1 MPPGMKIPQHI
12 KTASERRSVMGVTL
26 SLQSIGKL
34 GAIQAVN
41 SLSASTKSV
50 NESSGSS
57 SFGDVLSKA
66 ADKPDAGSS
75 GINSKDPKSSAVKAD
90 NGNSEDRRQEDV
102 RRTGDDRVKAPKTD
116 SKSGKTAENLNGKVE
131 EAAKTVMEEIEEE
144 LGVSEEDILAA
155 METLG
160 LNLADLLK
168 GENIGALTAELK
180 GIDISG
186 IVTDEALYESVQ
198 DILGVQREV
207 TGDLLQELG
216 MTADEFRNAL
226 ENGNL
231 SAEPQTETLEAAD
244 TVFSEVTPGNEE
256 PEAPV
261 ENPQADRR
269 AAEAETGDQVITT
282 EEETAGTPA
291 ETVKSLENVRNTDGQ
306 PERTNDEVI
315 ITKSPEEE
323 IPADKPVEHEGNQG
337 SRNPGG
343 SERGRDLFEGQNP
356 FDPGIKETPA
366 DFMDNL
372 TEATSEATSEFANSY
387 ERIQDIMNQVRDQIR
402 IQISEETTTMEM
414 QLNPESL
421 GKVGLHIESKAGN
434 VTAQFFAQDESVRA
448 ALETQVAELRKNLE
462 EQGIKVESVEVTLA
476 SREFESNFLNDGGN
490 RNGDTPDSE
499 EAERSARLR
508 RINLGAGNAEEIPE
522 EGLTE
527 EEELNRRIMTENGN
541 SVDFMA

>member
-1 MPPGMKIPQHI
+1 
-12 KTASERRSVMGVTL
+12 MGDTL
-26 SLQSIGKL
+26 SLQSIGKI

-41 SLSASTKSV
+41 SLSASSKTVS
-50 NESSGSS
+50 ESSGSS

-66 ADKPDAGSS
+66 ADRSDAGSS
-75 GINSKDPKSSAVKAD
+75 GTSNKAEDPKGSTVKAD
-90 NGNSEDRRQEDV
+90 NGNGRDRRQEDV
-102 RRTGDDRVKAPKTD
+102 RRAGDDRVKAPKAETRD
-116 SKSGKTAENLNGKVE
+116 GKTAEKLNSKVE

-144 LGVSEEDILAA
+144 LGVSEEDILTA

-160 LNLADLLK
+160 LDLLDLLK
-168 GENIGALTAELK
+168 SENIGALTAELK

-186 IVTDEALYESVQ
+186 IVTDEAIYESVQ

-216 MTADEFRNAL
+216 MTADEFKNAL
-226 ENGNL
+226 ESGAFK
-231 SAEPQTETLEAAD
+231 AEPQAELTEAAD
-244 TVFSEVTPGNEE
+244 TVFSEEVTPVNEE

-261 ENPQADRR
+261 EGPVADRR
-269 AAEAETGDQVITT
+269 AAEAETGEQVITT
-282 EEETAGTPA
+282 KEETAGTPA

-306 PERTNDEVI
+306 PERTNEEVI
-315 ITKSPEEE
+315 IVKSPEDE
-323 IPADKPVEHEGNQG
+323 ITAKTPVEHEGNQG

-343 SERGRDLFEGQNP
+343 SERGRDLSEGQNP

-372 TEATSEATSEFANSY
+372 TEATSEATSEFSNSF
-387 ERIQDIMNQVRDQIR
+387 ERVRDIMNQVRDQIR

-421 GKVGLHIESKAGN
+421 GKVGLHIESRAGN
-434 VTAQFFAQDESVRA
+434 VTAQFYAQDESVRA
-448 ALETQVAELRKNLE
+448 ALESQVAELRKNLE

-490 RNGDTPDSE
+490 RNTDTPDGE

-508 RINLGAGNAEEIPE
+508 RINLGAGSAEGIPE
-522 EGLTE
+522 EDLTE

-541 SVDFMA
+541 SIDFMA